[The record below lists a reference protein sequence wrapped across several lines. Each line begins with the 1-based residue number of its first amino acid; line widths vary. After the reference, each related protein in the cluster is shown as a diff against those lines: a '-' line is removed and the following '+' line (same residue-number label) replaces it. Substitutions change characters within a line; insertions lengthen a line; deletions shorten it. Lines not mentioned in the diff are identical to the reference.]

1 MKMRVLHRYPTQKK
15 LGLYNVPV
23 SRVDETASKLAIA
36 FKHDKG
42 LMADTSGFRVSGFDV
57 LPMTYHNPRSAL
69 PNDDITNF
77 PRLNLDR

>member
-1 MKMRVLHRYPTQKK
+1 MRVLHRYPTQKK

-42 LMADTSGFRVSGFDV
+42 LMAGLCNSSLVHIRNQ
-57 LPMTYHNPRSAL
+57 Y
-69 PNDDITNF
+69 
-77 PRLNLDR
+77 LNST

>member
-1 MKMRVLHRYPTQKK
+1 MRVLHRYPTQKK

-42 LMADTSGFRVSGFDV
+42 LIDGRYINFSHDRNLGTSMISIVKRK
-57 LPMTYHNPRSAL
+57 
-69 PNDDITNF
+69 DDPEGRI
-77 PRLNLDR
+77 LYVKKS